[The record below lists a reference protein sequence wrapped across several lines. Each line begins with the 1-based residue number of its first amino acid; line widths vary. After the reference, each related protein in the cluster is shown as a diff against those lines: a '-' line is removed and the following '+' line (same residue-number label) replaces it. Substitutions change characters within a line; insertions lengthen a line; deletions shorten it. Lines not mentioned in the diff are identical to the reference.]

1 MEKKKI
7 TSAWYSP
14 IARDAR
20 SKFLTLT
27 GDVIA
32 PRLIRRV
39 RALSIDA
46 DGGAV
51 GKGKFSTSD
60 IPRDRIY
67 TVTYRN
73 IP

>member
-1 MEKKKI
+1 VL
-7 TSAWYSP
+7 P

-20 SKFLTLT
+20 SRFLTLT
-27 GDVIA
+27 GDVMA

-60 IPRDRIY
+60 IPSDRIY
-67 TVTYRN
+67 HIQTSW
-73 IP
+73 

>member
-1 MEKKKI
+1 M
-7 TSAWYSP
+7 
-14 IARDAR
+14 ARDAR
-20 SKFLTLT
+20 SKFLTLA

-39 RALSIDA
+39 SALSIEA
-46 DGGAV
+46 EGGAV

-67 TVTYRN
+67 TIPYRTIN
-73 IP
+73 A